1 MPIAVIPDIMDDGS
15 EATPS
20 SSFSYP
26 MGDDEEGAGDHS
38 PQQAYFVDAWGRPV
52 VRYGGSERESI
63 KCEREREGRC
73 GDCGVQT
80 HEMQIDP
87 LTRTQV
93 KVPLT
98 VEGEVHR
105 GRCLLCY
112 PIFPPRFLSS
122 LTATPLVH
130 PSSPSSLTKTAL
142 SPGVDS
148 CGDTTRT
155 SAAEI
160 LRGGTATATR
170 ASAPPPSQSP
180 TSSRGTTRTS
190 RRVSSQMSFH
200 NPTDPSVQ
208 SALTLLQGYTFDIV
222 DIISAMKQFSHDRV
236 VQERGCE
243 RLWVLSWEDENS
255 AAIGRV
261 GGIPVILD
269 AMARFPMNA
278 HLQQCACEC
287 LQNLAHVNDY
297 NRREICD
304 WNGVQLIVQAMMRHM
319 DCAGIQQCGC
329 TALASIAAGSQ
340 DLIREIMGS
349 GGFHAILIAAQH
361 FADEESVLRAA
372 YDGLTAMGYDPAG
385 RLPPLCLSYVSS

>member
-1 MPIAVIPDIMDDGS
+1 M
-15 EATPS
+15 
-20 SSFSYP
+20 
-26 MGDDEEGAGDHS
+26 
-38 PQQAYFVDAWGRPV
+38 
-52 VRYGGSERESI
+52 
-63 KCEREREGRC
+63 
-73 GDCGVQT
+73 
-80 HEMQIDP
+80 
-87 LTRTQV
+87 L
-93 KVPLT
+93 
-98 VEGEVHR
+98 
-105 GRCLLCY
+105 
-112 PIFPPRFLSS
+112 
-122 LTATPLVH
+122 
-130 PSSPSSLTKTAL
+130 
-142 SPGVDS
+142 
-148 CGDTTRT
+148 
-155 SAAEI
+155 
-160 LRGGTATATR
+160 
-170 ASAPPPSQSP
+170 
-180 TSSRGTTRTS
+180 
-190 RRVSSQMSFH
+190 SFH
-200 NPTDPSVQ
+200 NPTDPTVQ
-208 SALTLLQGYTFDIV
+208 SALTLLQGHTFDIV
-222 DIISAMKQFSHDRV
+222 DIISAMKQVSHDRV

-304 WNGVQLIVQAMMRHM
+304 WKGVQLIVQAMMRHM

-329 TALASIAAGSQ
+329 TALASIAASGSN
-340 DLIREIMGS
+340 DLIREIMGA